1 MTIPELLH
9 SIKTVAVV
17 GLSDDAERPSYGV
30 AKRLQQKGFTIIPVN
45 PRLKEWE
52 GITAYPYVS
61 SIPEDV
67 LVDVVDVFRK
77 GEDTPAVVQDV
88 LKRSQRPK
96 AVWLQQGITSEESKR
111 LTEGAG
117 MFFVEDHCMA
127 VEARILPNVG

>member
-9 SIKTVAVV
+9 SIKTIAVV
-17 GLSDDAERPSYGV
+17 GLSADPDRPSYGV

-45 PRLKEWE
+45 PRLKAWE
-52 GITAYPYVS
+52 GIAAYPYVS

-67 LVDVVDVFRK
+67 VVDLVDVFRK

-88 LKRSQRPK
+88 LKRTQRPK